1 MVYWKIEFDTKAQ
14 KQFDKLDKQSQKK
27 VQSYLNKDILNLE
40 HPKLFGKALRNNKK
54 GLWRYRVDKFRIIC
68 KLEENK
74 LIILIVAIAKRD
86 NDSISDT
93 LLQVLYFNT
102 AAILEKL
109 NLSENYQSLARHFGL
124 NFVTKEN
131 RIFPMNN

>member
-1 MVYWKIEFDTKAQ
+1 MVYWKIEFDIKAQ

-27 VQSYLNKDILNLE
+27 VQSYLNKNILNLE

-54 GLWRYRVDKFRIIC
+54 GLWHYRVDKFRIIC

-86 NDSISDT
+86 VVYED
-93 LLQVLYFNT
+93 
-102 AAILEKL
+102 
-109 NLSENYQSLARHFGL
+109 
-124 NFVTKEN
+124 
-131 RIFPMNN
+131 

>member
-1 MVYWKIEFDTKAQ
+1 MAYWKIEFDTKAQ
-14 KQFDKLDKQSQKK
+14 KQFEKLDKQSQKK

-40 HPKLFGKALRNNKK
+40 HPKLFGKALTNNKK

-86 NDSISDT
+86 VVYED
-93 LLQVLYFNT
+93 
-102 AAILEKL
+102 
-109 NLSENYQSLARHFGL
+109 
-124 NFVTKEN
+124 
-131 RIFPMNN
+131 

>member
-1 MVYWKIEFDTKAQ
+1 MAYWKIEFDTKAQ
-14 KQFDKLDKQSQKK
+14 KQFEKLDKQSQKK

-40 HPKLFGKALRNNKK
+40 HPKLFRKALRNNKK

-86 NDSISDT
+86 VVYED
-93 LLQVLYFNT
+93 
-102 AAILEKL
+102 
-109 NLSENYQSLARHFGL
+109 
-124 NFVTKEN
+124 
-131 RIFPMNN
+131 

>member
-1 MVYWKIEFDTKAQ
+1 MDYWKIEFDTKAQ
-14 KQFDKLDKQSQKK
+14 KRFDKLDKQSQKK
-27 VQSYLNKDILNLE
+27 VQGYLNKDILNLE

-86 NDSISDT
+86 VVYAD
-93 LLQVLYFNT
+93 
-102 AAILEKL
+102 
-109 NLSENYQSLARHFGL
+109 
-124 NFVTKEN
+124 
-131 RIFPMNN
+131 

>member
-27 VQSYLNKDILNLE
+27 VQSYLKDILNLE
-40 HPKLFGKALRNNKK
+40 HPKLFGKALRNNKQ

-86 NDSISDT
+86 VVYED
-93 LLQVLYFNT
+93 
-102 AAILEKL
+102 
-109 NLSENYQSLARHFGL
+109 
-124 NFVTKEN
+124 
-131 RIFPMNN
+131 